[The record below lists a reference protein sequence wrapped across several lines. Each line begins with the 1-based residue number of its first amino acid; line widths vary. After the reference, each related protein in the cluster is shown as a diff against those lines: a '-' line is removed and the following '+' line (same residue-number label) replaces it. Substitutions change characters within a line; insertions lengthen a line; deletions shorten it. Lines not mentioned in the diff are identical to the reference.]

1 MLIAVM
7 KQWVSAQTPA
17 DGLLIPGP
25 DVIVNGRDH
34 DPGPGGQKLRGD
46 ARNGGM
52 DRATDP
58 AGSSTHP
65 RPFLH
70 SELTVMKRL

>member
-1 MLIAVM
+1 MLTAVV

-25 DVIVNGRDH
+25 DVIVNRRDH

-58 AGSSTHP
+58 GWQFHSPPPVSGTASSP
-65 RPFLH
+65 
-70 SELTVMKRL
+70 S